1 MYPKRQKWPRLHRQA
16 QILVL
21 LVLEPEQMFCT
32 QAEAVPKRAKPEGL
46 AGKLWNVVLGLP
58 FLREW
63 PFLTPERGR
72 GVRLVRSSQAASS
85 GRGATAWPR
94 SAWLRRQGWEEEGV
108 RGLWESKPVSSL
120 SSLSVFPLTMSPFL
134 LSADAQQHGSC
145 ISWWQREPTSVSSQR
160 DEGLGIGRKWR
171 GSWGPDGK
179 DRKIKGGYREMKN

>member
-94 SAWLRRQGWEEEGV
+94 SAWLRRQGWEEEGGQRFV
-108 RGLWESKPVSSL
+108 GKQACFLSFFAERVSSHY
-120 SSLSVFPLTMSPFL
+120 VTFPALCRRPAARELYFL
-134 LSADAQQHGSC
+134 VTERANFRLQSKRWGF
-145 ISWWQREPTSVSSQR
+145 R
-160 DEGLGIGRKWR
+160 DRQEVERLMRAGW
-171 GSWGPDGK
+171 
-179 DRKIKGGYREMKN
+179 